1 MQQQLEGLRTPEP
14 ASVAHEADQ
23 GRAKQSKALSLSH
36 PLSGLGARSR
46 GDWLSEG
53 RDRDGDGTGTEG
65 PGAAATAAKPIWE
78 RGECVLG
85 GRIRFPKPLQ
95 GMGPVPDCEEG
106 MRTDLGG

>member
-1 MQQQLEGLRTPEP
+1 MGSPPPGRRGGPGEGPSQGGVQQQLEGLWTPEP

-65 PGAAATAAKPIWE
+65 PGAAATAAEPIWE
-78 RGECVLG
+78 RGSN
-85 GRIRFPKPLQ
+85 
-95 GMGPVPDCEEG
+95 
-106 MRTDLGG
+106 